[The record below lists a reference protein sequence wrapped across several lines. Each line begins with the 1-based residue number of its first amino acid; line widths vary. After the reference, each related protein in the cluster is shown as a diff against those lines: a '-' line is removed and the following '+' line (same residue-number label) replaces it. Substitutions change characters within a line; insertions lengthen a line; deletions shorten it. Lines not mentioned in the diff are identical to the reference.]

1 MNMNDYKKVTDRLEP
16 DERCR
21 KEVLDMSKRENRI
34 KQNTNEF
41 EEKVSGV
48 EVRRGNGALRFVGIA
63 AAFALIAGGIG
74 TTGVLLHKNSRN
86 VSQLTEAGEEET
98 VTEEITEEVTEEP
111 TESEAGEDYDYEA
124 IAREIT
130 DGYLERTDILVYGDV
145 EYDAND
151 TITFYTYD
159 SSDAEWSENYGGE
172 RTFYKVTDERFNS
185 CQDIY
190 DYYKELIANTIEF
203 GGHSEPLITASD
215 YKDGVTLDGAGV
227 VSYLGGDASRFENG
241 SKVDLYIPDPEDD
254 STVDYTAHGINGGVY
269 IDYNGSLYVTPR
281 AAQHGWDE
289 HYTSEPVIVENS
301 EDKIVVSRYIN
312 NNIRNEQY
320 GIQKLFTLVLQNG
333 EWKIQSIGTGMQ
345 PEYLS
350 SIAIQC
356 YLEDRAEYNDINIDC
371 GDIMAPLEMLE
382 YDEENKTSRVHA
394 VLHDVNGVDAIDV
407 TADIDLNSVKVTSA
421 DITRLNEYDG
431 TLKRPSVIWAEE
443 HPDGKE

>member
-86 VSQLTEAGEEET
+86 VSQLTEASEEET
-98 VTEEITEEVTEEP
+98 VTEEITEEVTEEA

-145 EYDAND
+145 EYDVND

-159 SSDAEWSENYGGE
+159 SSDAEWSEKYGGE

-203 GGHSEPLITASD
+203 EGYKPLIMASD
-215 YKDGVTLDGAGV
+215 YKDGVALDGSGMV
-227 VSYLGGDASRFENG
+227 GYLGGDASRFENG

-254 STVDYTAHGINGGVY
+254 STVDYTAHCINSGVY

-281 AAQHGWDE
+281 AAQYDIGE

-301 EDKIVVSRYIN
+301 EDKIVVSRYIDYDM
-312 NNIRNEQY
+312 RNEQY

-333 EWKIQSIGTGMQ
+333 EWKIQSIGIGMQ
-345 PEYLS
+345 PEYSS
-350 SIAIQC
+350 SIAIQS
-356 YLEDRAEYNDINIDC
+356 YLEHKPEYYDIAIDN
-371 GDIMAPLEMLE
+371 GDIEHPLEMLE

>member
-34 KQNTNEF
+34 KQNTTEF

-98 VTEEITEEVTEEP
+98 VTEEITEEVTEEA

-130 DGYLERTDILVYGDV
+130 DGYLERTNILVYGDV
-145 EYDAND
+145 GYDAND

-159 SSDAEWSENYGGE
+159 SSDAEWSEKYGGE
-172 RTFYKVTDERFNS
+172 RTFCKVTDERFNS

-190 DYYKELIANTIEF
+190 DYYKEPIANTIEF
-203 GGHSEPLITASD
+203 EGYIEPLIMASD

-227 VSYLGGDASRFENG
+227 VSYLGGDASGFENG

-254 STVDYTAHGINGGVY
+254 SKFDYTAHRINGGFY
-269 IDYNGSLYVTPR
+269 IDYNGELYLRP
-281 AAQHGWDE
+281 HDDWGE

-301 EDKIVVSRYIN
+301 EDRIVVSRYIDYN
-312 NNIRNEQY
+312 MQHEQY
-320 GIQKLFTLVLQNG
+320 GTQKLFTLVLQNG

-407 TADIDLNSVKVTSA
+407 TADIDLNSVQVTSA

>member
-1 MNMNDYKKVTDRLEP
+1 MNMNDYKKVTDRLGP

-34 KQNTNEF
+34 KQNTTEF

-48 EVRRGNGALRFVGIA
+48 EVRRGNGALRFVCIA

-74 TTGVLLHKNSRN
+74 ATGVLLHKNSRN

-98 VTEEITEEVTEEP
+98 VTEELTEEVTEEA

-130 DGYLERTDILVYGDV
+130 DGYLERTNILVYGDV
-145 EYDAND
+145 EYDVND

-159 SSDAEWSENYGGE
+159 SFDAEWSEKYGGE
-172 RTFYKVTDERFNS
+172 RTFCKVTDERFNS

-190 DYYKELIANTIEF
+190 DYYKEPIANTIEF
-203 GGHSEPLITASD
+203 EGYSEPLIMASD
-215 YKDGVTLDGAGV
+215 YKDGVALDGAGV
-227 VSYLGGDASRFENG
+227 VSYLGGDASGFENG

-254 STVDYTAHGINGGVY
+254 STVDYTAHCINSGVY

-281 AAQHGWDE
+281 AAQYDIGE

-301 EDKIVVSRYIN
+301 EDKIVVSRYIDYDM
-312 NNIRNEQY
+312 RNEQY

-333 EWKIQSIGTGMQ
+333 EWKIQSIGTGLQ

-350 SIAIQC
+350 SIAIQS
-356 YLEDRAEYNDINIDC
+356 YLEHKPEYYDIAIDN
-371 GDIMAPLEMLE
+371 GDIEHPLEMLE
-382 YDEENKTSRVHA
+382 YDEENKTSRVH
-394 VLHDVNGVDAIDV
+394 
-407 TADIDLNSVKVTSA
+407 
-421 DITRLNEYDG
+421 G